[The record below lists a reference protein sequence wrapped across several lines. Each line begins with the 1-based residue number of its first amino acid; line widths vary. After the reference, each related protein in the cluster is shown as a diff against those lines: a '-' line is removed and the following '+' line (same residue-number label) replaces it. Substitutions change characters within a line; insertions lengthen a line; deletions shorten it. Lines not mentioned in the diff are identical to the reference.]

1 MVHWSLSRRTDG
13 RGPLPSGVWGKG
25 LPAVAH
31 PTAINNRFFLDAE
44 DGCHAQVYSSIK
56 GSLAGRK
63 RRAEWKLLS
72 DAQFLH
78 FEASKLSWFY
88 ILPSSGS
95 GSTLLFGF
103 FLQKGK
109 QCRVVRRGEK
119 EEAPPEDGRTDR
131 RSGRSAIHPN
141 LVTNWR
147 GKGGEI
153 LRVQKTRRR
162 GQRKPSKKP
171 SLSSSS
177 LFFSSRAQ
185 KTGAFLFIP
194 SLSLPRS
201 RE

>member
-1 MVHWSLSRRTDG
+1 MSRPSLQLHKRVSG
-13 RGPLPSGVWGKG
+13 GAEKKSGVEIAQRCSIFAFRG
-25 LPAVAH
+25 LQAVIVLYFALFRLWLNS
-31 PTAINNRFFLDAE
+31 TIGVFFT
-44 DGCHAQVYSSIK
+44 K
-56 GSLAGRK
+56 
-63 RRAEWKLLS
+63 
-72 DAQFLH
+72 
-78 FEASKLSWFY
+78 
-88 ILPSSGS
+88 
-95 GSTLLFGF
+95 
-103 FLQKGK
+103 KGK

-153 LRVQKTRRR
+153 LRVQKTRLR